1 MTFKNFMSK
10 KFLPV
15 FFKILT
21 LKWSPFRLSWK
32 NDQLYIDDSSM
43 ALFEDELTSYPAS
56 SPEGKGFLGK
66 MLLMMGA
73 FLMVF
78 TIILTVASYC
88 LSPNISGG
96 IAWLISGI
104 AFTLLGLIIFLI
116 GLKLKIQSKR
126 YFLSLAEK
134 TMPINKD
141 LHFPKGDA
149 VDIAIKNVMNNH
161 SALSVNSGASSTE
174 NNNIALPDNN
184 YDDDE
189 NDSSEMKQRES

>member
-1 MTFKNFMSK
+1 MSK